1 MNIECDIA
9 LRYLTQNRRKGI
21 PNTCR
26 SKIKVVL
33 GDSRHTQPNITAFA
47 VKGSACKVL
56 FQCHQALISSHNN
69 RKMIYTILHKS
80 FSIYIIYIFMIQNN
94 KNVLIFFIFHS
105 ISFLF
110 KNHISTATSYLSLT
124 AFELLTI
131 NHSTLKFYPINQL
144 LHSLLV
150 APHKGSEHITKH
162 MHWKTRDVL
171 LVLVQ
176 PNIQQ
181 YRLHPM
187 NHRLRLAS

>member
-1 MNIECDIA
+1 M
-9 LRYLTQNRRKGI
+9 
-21 PNTCR
+21 
-26 SKIKVVL
+26 VL
-33 GDSRHTQPNITAFA
+33 GDSLHTNPISRPLPLK
-47 VKGSACKVL
+47 VPVCKVL

-69 RKMIYTILHKS
+69 RKMIYTVLHKS
-80 FSIYIIYIFMIQNN
+80 FSVYIIYIFMIRNN

-110 KNHISTATSYLSLT
+110 KNHTSTATTSLCLT
-124 AFELLTI
+124 AIELLTI
-131 NHSTLKFYPINQL
+131 YHSTLKFYPTNQL

-176 PNIQQ
+176 PNNQQ

-187 NHRLRLAS
+187 SHRLRLAS

>member
-1 MNIECDIA
+1 
-9 LRYLTQNRRKGI
+9 
-21 PNTCR
+21 
-26 SKIKVVL
+26 
-33 GDSRHTQPNITAFA
+33 
-47 VKGSACKVL
+47 
-56 FQCHQALISSHNN
+56 
-69 RKMIYTILHKS
+69 MIYTILHKS
-80 FSIYIIYIFMIQNN
+80 FSVNIIYISIIRNN
-94 KNVLIFFIFHS
+94 KNVLIFFVFHCIF
-105 ISFLF
+105 FLF
-110 KNHISTATSYLSLT
+110 KNHTSSALSSLSLT

-131 NHSTLKFYPINQL
+131 YHSTLKFYPVNHL

-176 PNIQQ
+176 PNNQQ